1 MDSLSAIFGTV
12 LGANG
17 AEAPG
22 LEGYEL
28 LIDLVMAVAAAFLG
42 GIVAS
47 RLKLPVM
54 TGYLLGG
61 IVIGP
66 FTPGPHSDV
75 HRVQTL
81 AELGV
86 ALLMF
91 ALGTQFS
98 LHELKAVGKGAAGGG
113 ILQVLLTIL
122 LGVPVGLVL
131 GLSFTQ
137 ALYLGGML
145 AISSSIVILKLLL
158 SRSEVEALQGRLA
171 LGIGVVQDI
180 SVVVLVVVLPAL
192 AAPNQGDLGSL
203 ALTVGLA
210 LLKAVVFL
218 GGTYLVGTRVIP
230 WILYRIISLGL
241 REMFLL
247 TILIIAVGTALL
259 AQLIG
264 LSFALGAF
272 LAGMIVS
279 ESDAADD
286 VLNEIIPLRDVF
298 ASLFFVSIGMLINP
312 GLLWDNIWSVLLVVA
327 VILVGK
333 FAIVTGLLV
342 LFKYPLKA
350 SLRAGLLLS
359 QIGEFS
365 FVLARTGVDQGAL
378 TTRIEALVLSGALIT
393 IILTPVLYQFLPPVF
408 DRLDERLENRRIR
421 QKAAKAA
428 AGLLPPEEAA
438 QAEAEAAAVAVEAIV
453 YDWEGRD
460 PRLDSMMRNLSAEIR
475 RDHRSSIERWPYKK
489 HVVICGYGRVGRE
502 LSEAVR
508 RRNFEVVIIEHD
520 LRRAAEATARGMLV
534 FTGDATREIVLKQA
548 RVDQAKV
555 LAVTTP
561 DLPTAEAITREG
573 RRLNKELEI
582 VTRSSDVRAVQ
593 ALRRA
598 GAGNVVQ
605 PEIEAGLEFIRR
617 TLRAYGVSGVELQSL
632 INGRREKH
640 YGRQK

>member
-1 MDSLSAIFGTV
+1 MDSLSGVYGFV
-12 LGANG
+12 LGASSG
-17 AEAPG
+17 DASG
-22 LEGYEL
+22 LAGYEL
-28 LIDLVMAVAAAFLG
+28 LIDLTIAVAAAFLG
-42 GIVAS
+42 GIIAS
-47 RLKLPVM
+47 KLKLPVM

-61 IVIGP
+61 ICIGP

-98 LHELKAVGKGAAGGG
+98 LHELKLVGKGAAGGG
-113 ILQVLLTIL
+113 ILQVLLTIF
-122 LGVPVGLVL
+122 LGVPVGLIL
-131 GLSFTQ
+131 GMSFTQ

-192 AAPNQGDLGSL
+192 AAPDQGDLTSL
-203 ALTVGLA
+203 LVTVGLA
-210 LLKAVVFL
+210 LLKAVAFL
-218 GGTYLVGTRVIP
+218 GITYLVGTRVIP

-312 GLLWDNIWSVLLVVA
+312 VLLWENIWGVLLVVV

-333 FAIVTGLLV
+333 FGIVAGLLL
-342 LFKYPLKA
+342 LFKYPFKA

-378 TTRIEALVLSGALIT
+378 TIQIEALVLSGALIT
-393 IILTPVLYQFLPPVF
+393 IILTPVLYQFLPPLF
-408 DRLDERLENRRIR
+408 DRLDERLENRRV
-421 QKAAKAA
+421 QKKAARV
-428 AGLLPPEEAA
+428 AGQLSSEEV
-438 QAEAEAAAVAVEAIV
+438 AEAAAVAAEPVI

-460 PRLDSMMRNLSAEIR
+460 PRLDSMMRNLSKEIQ

-502 LSEAVR
+502 LAEAVR
-508 RRNFEVVIIEHD
+508 RRNFEVVIIEYD

-561 DLPTAEAITREG
+561 DLPTAEAITQEG
-573 RRLNKELEI
+573 RRLNKDLEI
-582 VTRSSDVRAVQ
+582 ITRSSDVRAIR
-593 ALRRA
+593 ALRQA
-598 GAGNVVQ
+598 GAVNIVQ

-617 TLRAYGVSGVELQSL
+617 TLRSYGVSGVELQSL

>member
-1 MDSLSAIFGTV
+1 MESLGGIVGMVFGAT
-12 LGANG
+12 GG
-17 AEAPG
+17 ESFS

-28 LIDLVMAVAAAFLG
+28 LVDLVLAVLAAFLG
-42 GIVAS
+42 GLVAS

-61 IVIGP
+61 IAIGP
-66 FTPGPHSDV
+66 FTPGPSSDI

-113 ILQVLLTIL
+113 ILQVLFTIL
-122 LGVPVGLVL
+122 LGIPVGLVL
-131 GLSFTQ
+131 GISFTQ
-137 ALYLGGML
+137 SLYLGGML

-158 SRSEVEALQGRLA
+158 SRSEIEALHGRLA

-192 AAPNQGDLGSL
+192 AAPHQGELGDLV
-203 ALTVGLA
+203 LTVGLA
-210 LLKAVVFL
+210 LVKAVVFL
-218 GGTYLVGTRVIP
+218 GLTYVVGTRVIP
-230 WILYRIISLGL
+230 WLLYRIISLGL

-264 LSFALGAF
+264 VSFALGAF

-279 ESDAADD
+279 ESEAADD

-312 GLLWDNIWSVLLVVA
+312 VLLWENIWGVLLVVI

-333 FAIVTGLLV
+333 FGIVAGLLL
-342 LFKYPLKA
+342 LFKYPFKA
-350 SLRAGLLLS
+350 ALRAGLLLS

-365 FVLARTGVDQGAL
+365 FVLARTGVVQGAL

-393 IILTPVLYQFLPPVF
+393 IILTPVLYQFLPPWF
-408 DRLDERLENRRIR
+408 DRLEEGLENRRVR
-421 QKAAKAA
+421 RKAARLA
-428 AGLLPPEEAA
+428 AGQLTVEETANPDVEEA
-438 QAEAEAAAVAVEAIV
+438 VPGKTI
-453 YDWEGRD
+453 YDWPGRD
-460 PRLDSMMRNLSAEIR
+460 PRLDGMMPNLSEEIR
-475 RDHRSSIERWPYKK
+475 RDHRSALERWPYRK

-502 LSEAVR
+502 LVEAVR
-508 RRNFEVVIIEHD
+508 RRNFEVVVIEYD
-520 LRRAAEATARGMLV
+520 LRRAAEAQARGVLV

-561 DLPTAEAITREG
+561 DLPTAEGITREG

-582 VTRSSDVRAVQ
+582 VTRSSDVRAIR
-593 ALRRA
+593 ALRQA

-640 YGRQK
+640 YGRQKS

>member
-1 MDSLSAIFGTV
+1 MESLGGIVGMVFGAT
-12 LGANG
+12 GG
-17 AEAPG
+17 ESFS

-28 LIDLVMAVAAAFLG
+28 LVDLVLAVLAAFLG
-42 GIVAS
+42 GLVAS

-61 IVIGP
+61 IAIGP
-66 FTPGPHSDV
+66 FTPGPSSDI
-75 HRVQTL
+75 HRIQTL

-113 ILQVLLTIL
+113 ILQVLFTIL
-122 LGVPVGLVL
+122 LGIPVGLVL
-131 GLSFTQ
+131 GMSFTQ
-137 ALYLGGML
+137 SLYLGGML

-158 SRSEVEALQGRLA
+158 SRSEIEALHGRLA

-192 AAPNQGDLGSL
+192 AAPHQGELGDLV
-203 ALTVGLA
+203 LTVGLA
-210 LLKAVVFL
+210 LVKAVVFL
-218 GGTYLVGTRVIP
+218 GLTYVVGTRVIP
-230 WILYRIISLGL
+230 WLLYRIISLGL

-264 LSFALGAF
+264 VSFALGAF

-279 ESDAADD
+279 ESEAADD

-312 GLLWDNIWSVLLVVA
+312 VLLWENIWGVLLVVI

-333 FAIVTGLLV
+333 FGIVAGLLL
-342 LFKYPLKA
+342 LFKYPFKA
-350 SLRAGLLLS
+350 ALRAGLLLS

-365 FVLARTGVDQGAL
+365 FVLARTGVVQGAL

-393 IILTPVLYQFLPPVF
+393 IILTPVLYQFLPPWF
-408 DRLDERLENRRIR
+408 DRLEEGLENRRVR
-421 QKAAKAA
+421 RKAARLA
-428 AGLLPPEEAA
+428 AGQLTVEETANPDVEEA
-438 QAEAEAAAVAVEAIV
+438 VPGKTI
-453 YDWEGRD
+453 YDWPGRD
-460 PRLDSMMRNLSAEIR
+460 PRLDGMMPNLSEEIR
-475 RDHRSSIERWPYKK
+475 RDHRSALERWPYRK

-502 LSEAVR
+502 LVEAVR
-508 RRNFEVVIIEHD
+508 RRNFEVVVIEYD
-520 LRRAAEATARGMLV
+520 LRRAAEAQARGVLV

-561 DLPTAEAITREG
+561 DLPTAEGITREG

-582 VTRSSDVRAVQ
+582 VTRSSDVRAIR
-593 ALRRA
+593 ALRQA

-640 YGRQK
+640 YGRQKS

>member
-1 MDSLSAIFGTV
+1 MVFGAT
-12 LGANG
+12 GG
-17 AEAPG
+17 ESFS

-28 LIDLVMAVAAAFLG
+28 LVDLVLAVLAAFLG
-42 GIVAS
+42 GLVAS

-61 IVIGP
+61 IAIGP
-66 FTPGPHSDV
+66 FTPGPSSDI
-75 HRVQTL
+75 HRIQTL

-113 ILQVLLTIL
+113 ILQVLFTIL
-122 LGVPVGLVL
+122 LGIPVGLVL
-131 GLSFTQ
+131 GMSFTQ
-137 ALYLGGML
+137 SLYLGGML

-158 SRSEVEALQGRLA
+158 SRSEIEALHGRLA

-192 AAPNQGDLGSL
+192 AAPHQGELGDLV
-203 ALTVGLA
+203 LTVGLA
-210 LLKAVVFL
+210 LVKAVVFL
-218 GGTYLVGTRVIP
+218 GLTYVVGTRVIP
-230 WILYRIISLGL
+230 WLLYRIISLGL

-264 LSFALGAF
+264 VSFALGAF

-279 ESDAADD
+279 ESEAADD

-312 GLLWDNIWSVLLVVA
+312 VLLWENIWGVLLVVI

-333 FAIVTGLLV
+333 FGIVAGLLL
-342 LFKYPLKA
+342 LFKYPFKA
-350 SLRAGLLLS
+350 ALRAGLLLS

-365 FVLARTGVDQGAL
+365 FVLARTGVVQGAL

-393 IILTPVLYQFLPPVF
+393 IILTPVLYQFLPPWF
-408 DRLDERLENRRIR
+408 DRLEEGLENRRVR
-421 QKAAKAA
+421 RKAARLA
-428 AGLLPPEEAA
+428 AGQLTVEETANPDVEEA
-438 QAEAEAAAVAVEAIV
+438 VPGKTI
-453 YDWEGRD
+453 YDWPGRD
-460 PRLDSMMRNLSAEIR
+460 PRLDGMMPNLSEEIR
-475 RDHRSSIERWPYKK
+475 RDHRSALERWPYRK

-502 LSEAVR
+502 LVEAVR
-508 RRNFEVVIIEHD
+508 RRNFEVVVIEYD
-520 LRRAAEATARGMLV
+520 LRRAAEAQARGVLV

-561 DLPTAEAITREG
+561 DLPTAEGITREG

-582 VTRSSDVRAVQ
+582 VTRSSDVRAIR
-593 ALRRA
+593 ALRQA

-640 YGRQK
+640 YGRQKS

>member
-1 MDSLSAIFGTV
+1 MASLSSI
-12 LGANG
+12 LGMVAG
-17 AEAPG
+17 ASGGESFS

-28 LIDLVMAVAAAFLG
+28 LVDLVLAVLAAFLG
-42 GIVAS
+42 GLVAS

-66 FTPGPHSDV
+66 FTPGPSSDI

-98 LHELKAVGKGAAGGG
+98 LHELKQVGKGAAGGG
-113 ILQVLLTIL
+113 ILQVVMTIL
-122 LGVPVGLVL
+122 LGIPVGLVL

-137 ALYLGGML
+137 SLYLGGML

-192 AAPNQGDLGSL
+192 AAPNQGTLSDLL
-203 ALTVGLA
+203 INVGLA
-210 LLKAVVFL
+210 LVKAVVFL
-218 GGTYLVGTRVIP
+218 GLTYFVGTRVIP

-247 TILIIAVGTALL
+247 TILIIAVGTALV

-279 ESDAADD
+279 ESEVADD

-312 GLLWDNIWSVLLVVA
+312 GLLWDNLLGVLLVVF

-333 FAIVTGLLV
+333 FGIVAGLLL
-342 LFKYPLKA
+342 LFGYPFKA
-350 SLRAGLLLS
+350 AFRAGLLLS

-365 FVLARTGVDQGAL
+365 FVLARTGVDKGAL
-378 TTRIEALVLSGALIT
+378 TTQIEALVLSGALIT
-393 IILTPVLYQFLPPVF
+393 IILTPVLYQYLPPHF
-408 DRLDERLENRRIR
+408 DRLEEWLEKRRVRLRAARI
-421 QKAAKAA
+421 A
-428 AGLLPPEEAA
+428 AGVIKEDIKPAQPLVPEP
-438 QAEAEAAAVAVEAIV
+438 VI
-453 YDWEGRD
+453 YDWPGRD
-460 PRLDSMMRNLSAEIR
+460 PRLDGMMKNLSQEIQ
-475 RDHRSSIERWPYKK
+475 RDHRSAAERWPYRK

-502 LSEAVR
+502 LAEAVR

-520 LRRAAEATARGMLV
+520 LRRAAEAIAKGMLV
-534 FTGDATREIVLKQA
+534 FTGDATRQVVLKQA
-548 RVDQAKV
+548 RVDQARV

-573 RRLNKELEI
+573 RLLNKELEI
-582 VTRSSDVRAVQ
+582 VTRSSDIRAIR
-593 ALRRA
+593 ALRQA

-617 TLRAYGVSGVELQSL
+617 TLRAYGVSGVELQGL

-640 YGRQK
+640 YGRQKS

>member
-1 MDSLSAIFGTV
+1 MDSLSGIFGFV
-12 LGANG
+12 LGASSG
-17 AEAPG
+17 ESAG
-22 LEGYEL
+22 LAGYEL
-28 LIDLVMAVAAAFLG
+28 LIDLTMAVVAAFLG

-47 RLKLPVM
+47 KLKLPVM

-66 FTPGPHSDV
+66 FTPGPSSDV

-98 LHELKAVGKGAAGGG
+98 LHELKTVGKGAAGGG
-113 ILQVLLTIL
+113 ILQVLLTIA
-122 LGVPVGLVL
+122 LGVPVGLIL
-131 GLSFTQ
+131 GMSFTQ

-158 SRSEVEALQGRLA
+158 GRSEVEALQGRLA

-192 AAPNQGDLGSL
+192 AAPNQGDFGSL
-203 ALTVGLA
+203 AVTVGLA
-210 LLKAVVFL
+210 LLKAVAFL
-218 GGTYLVGTRVIP
+218 GITYLVGTRVIP
-230 WILYRIISLGL
+230 WVLYRIISLGL

-279 ESDAADD
+279 ESEAADD

-312 GLLWDNIWSVLLVVA
+312 GLLWDNIWGVLLVVV

-333 FAIVTGLLV
+333 FGIVAGLLL
-342 LFKYPLKA
+342 LFKYPFKA

-378 TTRIEALVLSGALIT
+378 TIQIEALVLSGALIT
-393 IILTPVLYQFLPPVF
+393 IILTPVLYQFLPPLF
-408 DRLDERLENRRIR
+408 DRLEERLENRRV
-421 QKAAKAA
+421 QKKAARAA
-428 AGLLPPEEAA
+428 SGQLLPGEADQAEEASA
-438 QAEAEAAAVAVEAIV
+438 LGGPVI
-453 YDWEGRD
+453 YDWDGRD
-460 PRLDSMMRNLSAEIR
+460 PRLDSMMVNLSKEIQ

-573 RRLNKELEI
+573 RRLNKDLEI
-582 VTRSSDVRAVQ
+582 ITRSSDVRAIR
-593 ALRRA
+593 ALHQA
-598 GAGNVVQ
+598 GAVGIVQ

-617 TLRAYGVSGVELQSL
+617 TLRSYGVSGVELQSL

>member
-1 MDSLSAIFGTV
+1 MV
-12 LGANG
+12 LGSGGGEGFSLA
-17 AEAPG
+17 
-22 LEGYEL
+22 GYEL
-28 LIDLVMAVAAAFLG
+28 LVDLVMAVLAAFLG
-42 GIVAS
+42 GLAAS
-47 RLKLPVM
+47 KLKLPVM

-61 IVIGP
+61 IFIGP
-66 FTPGPHSDV
+66 FTPGIHSDV
-75 HRVQTL
+75 QRVQTL

-98 LHELKAVGKGAAGGG
+98 LHELKTVGKGAAGGG

-131 GLSFTQ
+131 GMSFTQ
-137 ALYLGGML
+137 SLYLGGML
-145 AISSSIVILKLLL
+145 AISSSIVILKVLL

-192 AAPNQGDLGSL
+192 AAPAQGEAGSL
-203 ALTVGLA
+203 LMTVGLA
-210 LLKAVVFL
+210 LVKAAVFL
-218 GGTYLVGTRVIP
+218 GVTYVVGTKVIP

-247 TILIIAVGTALL
+247 TILIIAVGMALV

-279 ESDAADD
+279 ESELADD

-312 GLLWDNIWSVLLVVA
+312 ILLWENLGGVILVVL

-333 FAIVTGLLV
+333 FGIVAGLLI
-342 LFKYPLKA
+342 LFRYPLKA
-350 SLRAGLLLS
+350 ALRAGLLLS

-378 TTRIEALVLSGALIT
+378 TTQIEALVLSGALIT
-393 IILTPVLYQFLPPVF
+393 IILTPVLYQFLPPLF
-408 DRLDERLENRRIR
+408 DHLVEGLENRQAR
-421 QKAAKAA
+421 QRAARLA
-428 AGLLPPEEAA
+428 AGLAGAPPGEPAA
-438 QAEAEAAAVAVEAIV
+438 GAEPTI
-453 YDWEGRD
+453 YDWPGRD
-460 PRLDSMMRNLSAEIR
+460 PRLDSMMTNWSQEIQRDYRSAVEK
-475 RDHRSSIERWPYKK
+475 WPYRK

-502 LSEAVR
+502 LAEAVR

-520 LRRAAEATARGMLV
+520 LHRAAEAQARGVLV
-534 FTGDATREIVLKQA
+534 FTGDATRELVLKQA

-555 LAVTTP
+555 LAITTP

-573 RRLNKELEI
+573 RRLNKDLEI
-582 VTRSSDVRAVQ
+582 VTRSSDVRAIR
-593 ALRRA
+593 ALRQA

-617 TLRAYGVSGVELQSL
+617 TLRAYGVSGVELTSL
-632 INGRREKH
+632 VNGRREKH
-640 YGRQK
+640 YGRQKS

>member
-1 MDSLSAIFGTV
+1 MESLGGIVGMVFGATGGEGFS
-12 LGANG
+12 LK
-17 AEAPG
+17 
-22 LEGYEL
+22 GYEL
-28 LIDLVMAVAAAFLG
+28 LVDLVLAVLAAFLG
-42 GIVAS
+42 GLVAS

-61 IVIGP
+61 IAIGP
-66 FTPGPHSDV
+66 FTPGPSSDI

-113 ILQVLLTIL
+113 ILQVLFTIL
-122 LGVPVGLVL
+122 LGIPVGLVL
-131 GLSFTQ
+131 GMNFTQ
-137 ALYLGGML
+137 SLYLGGML

-158 SRSEVEALQGRLA
+158 SRSEVEALHGRLA

-192 AAPNQGDLGSL
+192 ASPNQGELGDLLLS
-203 ALTVGLA
+203 VGLA
-210 LLKAVVFL
+210 LVKAVVFL
-218 GGTYLVGTRVIP
+218 GLTYVVGTKVIP
-230 WILYRIISLGL
+230 WLLYRIISLGL

-264 LSFALGAF
+264 VSFALGAF

-279 ESDAADD
+279 ESEAADD

-312 GLLWDNIWSVLLVVA
+312 GLLWENIGGVLLVVF

-333 FAIVTGLLV
+333 FGIVAGLLL
-342 LFKYPLKA
+342 LFKYPFKA
-350 SLRAGLLLS
+350 ALRAGLLLS

-365 FVLARTGVDQGAL
+365 FVLARTGVEQGAL
-378 TTRIEALVLSGALIT
+378 STRIEALVLSGALIT
-393 IILTPVLYQFLPPVF
+393 IILTPVLYQFLPPWF
-408 DRLDERLENRRIR
+408 DRLEEGLENRRVR
-421 QKAAKAA
+421 RKAVRLA
-428 AGLLPPEEAA
+428 AGHLSVKKTATPEVEEA
-438 QAEAEAAAVAVEAIV
+438 VSGKTI
-453 YDWEGRD
+453 YDWPGRD
-460 PRLDSMMRNLSAEIR
+460 PRLDGMMPNLSEEIQ
-475 RDHRSSIERWPYKK
+475 RDHRSALERWPYRK

-502 LSEAVR
+502 LVEAVR
-508 RRNFEVVIIEHD
+508 RRNFEVVVIEYD
-520 LRRAAEATARGMLV
+520 LRRAAEAQARGVLV

-582 VTRSSDVRAVQ
+582 VTRSSDVRAIR
-593 ALRRA
+593 ALRQA

-640 YGRQK
+640 YGRQKS

>member
-1 MDSLSAIFGTV
+1 MDSLSGI
-12 LGANG
+12 LGFVVG
-17 AEAPG
+17 ASSGEGAG

-28 LIDLVMAVAAAFLG
+28 LIDLTMAVVAAFLG

-47 RLKLPVM
+47 KLKLPVM

-61 IVIGP
+61 IFIGP

-98 LHELKAVGKGAAGGG
+98 LHELKEVGKGAAGGG
-113 ILQVLLTIL
+113 ILQVLFTIL
-122 LGVPVGLVL
+122 LGIPVGLIL
-131 GLSFTQ
+131 GMSFTQ

-192 AAPNQGDLGSL
+192 AAPNQGDFGSL
-203 ALTVGLA
+203 GVTVGLA

-218 GGTYLVGTRVIP
+218 GVTYVVGTRVIP

-279 ESDAADD
+279 ESEAADD

-312 GLLWDNIWSVLLVVA
+312 GLLWDNIWGVLLVVV

-333 FAIVTGLLV
+333 FGIVAGLLL

-378 TTRIEALVLSGALIT
+378 TTQIEALVLSGALIT
-393 IILTPVLYQFLPPVF
+393 IILTPVLYQFLPPLF
-408 DRLDERLENRRIR
+408 DRLDERLENRRVR
-421 QKAAKAA
+421 LKAARAA
-428 AGLLPPEEAA
+428 AELPAGEAA
-438 QAEAEAAAVAVEAIV
+438 EATAGTAEGDTVI

-460 PRLDSMMRNLSAEIR
+460 PRLDAMMQNLSKEVQ

-502 LSEAVR
+502 LAEAVR

-573 RRLNKELEI
+573 RLLNKDLEI
-582 VTRSSDVRAVQ
+582 ITRSSDLRAIR
-593 ALRRA
+593 ALRQA
-598 GAGNVVQ
+598 GAVNIVQ

-617 TLRAYGVSGVELQSL
+617 TLRSYGVSGVELQSL

>member
-1 MDSLSAIFGTV
+1 MDSLSGIFGFV
-12 LGANG
+12 LGASSG
-17 AEAPG
+17 EGPS

-28 LIDLVMAVAAAFLG
+28 LIDLTMAVVAAFLG

-47 RLKLPVM
+47 KLKLPVM

-66 FTPGPHSDV
+66 FTPGPSSDV

-98 LHELKAVGKGAAGGG
+98 LHELKEVGKGAAGGG
-113 ILQVLLTIL
+113 ILQVLFTML
-122 LGVPVGLVL
+122 LGVPVGLIL
-131 GLSFTQ
+131 GMSFTQ

-192 AAPNQGDLGSL
+192 AAPNQEGDFGSL

-210 LLKAVVFL
+210 LLKAVAFL
-218 GGTYLVGTRVIP
+218 GVTYVVGTRVIP

-247 TILIIAVGTALL
+247 TILIIAVGTALV

-279 ESDAADD
+279 ESEAADD

-312 GLLWDNIWSVLLVVA
+312 GLLWDNIWGVLLVVV
-327 VILVGK
+327 VILAGK
-333 FAIVTGLLV
+333 FGIVAGLLL
-342 LFKYPLKA
+342 LFKYPFKA

-365 FVLARTGVDQGAL
+365 FVLARTGVNEGAITDQ
-378 TTRIEALVLSGALIT
+378 IEALVLSGALIT
-393 IILTPVLYQFLPPVF
+393 IILTPVLYQFLPPWF
-408 DRLDERLENRRIR
+408 DRLEERLENRRVR
-421 QKAAKAA
+421 LKAAKAA
-428 AGLLPPEEAA
+428 AGELPPGEAA
-438 QAEAEAAAVAVEAIV
+438 EAKAAAAEADTVI

-460 PRLDSMMRNLSAEIR
+460 PRLDAMMKNLSKEIR

-489 HVVICGYGRVGRE
+489 HVVVCGYGRVGRE
-502 LSEAVR
+502 LAEAVR

-573 RRLNKELEI
+573 RLLNKDLEI
-582 VTRSSDVRAVQ
+582 ITRSSDLRAIR
-593 ALRRA
+593 ALRQA
-598 GAGNVVQ
+598 GAVNIVQ